1 VSQVPGSDPAVE
13 IIVPFSVLGAAT
25 VVHISKLRPEAIERC
40 DFGDVEYVVLEPA
53 PGGTRLRPADIEDQV
68 KHEQEGGLG
77 HVTYSLGEFLDEFTN
92 APSNPAPTFDRL
104 AQFKRDYAKLN
115 PAQRQLFR
123 VAAKKIV
130 APLSTTPPGDPG
142 EPLVREIKD
151 HPGFFEVR
159 FATGIRA
166 IYTFGRAVRPGQAH
180 LIWCRIGTDE
190 ALDKPPTICSAPD

>member
-1 VSQVPGSDPAVE
+1 MPAPDPAVE
-13 IIVPFSVLGAAT
+13 TTLPFSVLGAPT

-40 DFGDVEYVVLEPA
+40 NFGDVEYVVLEPT
-53 PGGTRLRPADIEDQV
+53 PGGTRIRPADIEDQV

-77 HVTYSLGEFLDEFTN
+77 HMTYSLGEFLDEFTN

-104 AQFKRDYAKLN
+104 AQFKRDYSKLTS
-115 PAQRQLFR
+115 AQRQLFR

-130 APLSTTPPGDPG
+130 APLSTTPPGDLG

-159 FATGIRA
+159 FAGGIRA
-166 IYTFGRAVRPGQAH
+166 IDTFGPAVRPGQAH